1 MEWARAKSI
10 ILFLLVVF
18 NIYLLTNI
26 YGYVSGHGIAAET
39 IRNTEKI
46 MESRGIRLE
55 CPIPEYNSDT
65 PKLVVDNKGPDRLLL
80 AGRLLGEGYEEGR
93 AGGTYINGG
102 KKLSFDSNG
111 VLTYTDDSP
120 AASVDVGR
128 KNAVEK
134 YTRDFLIDKGL
145 ADSSYILD
153 EKKINSDGSI
163 YLRYLEKYKGFP
175 VYDNYTEV
183 TVTQKGITYIEM
195 QRRHIICL
203 SSTRIDGITTAYQVL
218 LGNFDGSESVTI
230 TGIDIGYKDNGIQD
244 MDGIESS
251 EQLPAW
257 RVIIK
262 DAARPRYFS
271 AVDGREIK

>member
-111 VLTYTDDSP
+111 ILTYTDDSP

-163 YLRYLEKYKGFP
+163 YLR
-175 VYDNYTEV
+175 
-183 TVTQKGITYIEM
+183 
-195 QRRHIICL
+195 
-203 SSTRIDGITTAYQVL
+203 
-218 LGNFDGSESVTI
+218 
-230 TGIDIGYKDNGIQD
+230 
-244 MDGIESS
+244 
-251 EQLPAW
+251 
-257 RVIIK
+257 
-262 DAARPRYFS
+262 
-271 AVDGREIK
+271 